1 MFFIYILF
9 PLGKLKTF
17 KPSKLSS
24 FLNLGIYSSRDNF
37 HVEHVL
43 NQACRCVSLAIFLLD
58 VHYFVLCKI
67 HFRRSNIQYCVF
79 FFFHSLPYT
88 YNFLFR
94 HLRWVQNSVCKCTL
108 IKLLLYPKEQYKEK
122 KNVITST
129 FSLWNILCG
138 PVMNNPRS
146 WMSVGQHALKFVPST
161 DYPTPQEY
169 NNWLW
174 KTVTS
179 TAEKMGS
186 F

>member
-1 MFFIYILF
+1 MLFFYIYSLILF

-79 FFFHSLPYT
+79 FFFHSLSYT

-94 HLRWVQNSVCKCTL
+94 HLRWVQNSVCKYTL

-122 KNVITST
+122 KKI
-129 FSLWNILCG
+129 SLHQLFLYEIFY
-138 PVMNNPRS
+138 VD
-146 WMSVGQHALKFVPST
+146 Q
-161 DYPTPQEY
+161 
-169 NNWLW
+169 
-174 KTVTS
+174 
-179 TAEKMGS
+179 
-186 F
+186 